1 MLSPGSLLS
10 QEWYSSTTGKA
21 VLSSLMTRNLLKR
34 KPFGILD
41 KPVLPSNIT
50 ADEVKYKI
58 LLVGKSGIGKTSTI
72 AKLSGNE
79 IPVTHSETP
88 GIHITT
94 TQWPGMVKQMNKIVM
109 FHLQFW
115 DVGDGAMKKYEHIKT
130 TWENQADC
138 VIFLF
143 SFVDRGS
150 FEEISQHITRMT
162 KPKNN
167 FTKLVIGTKFD
178 QHAYSEIT
186 QRDIRDFE
194 HTWKVP
200 ILKIRNVPD
209 TETKNDINE
218 ISQILTTICEHL
230 WHRDIVLAGRSVPTS
245 DGKISAC

>member
-41 KPVLPSNIT
+41 KPVLPLNIT

-79 IPVTHSETP
+79 IPATHSETP